1 MKPSSLTFSAKK
13 LVVASMLAAMTCV
26 ATMLIQIP
34 LSANGYVNMGDAVVL
49 FSAYLLGPVYGGAAA
64 GIGSMFADIFSVY
77 PVYAVATLII
87 KSLMAVASSLIF
99 TALSKTKIKGV
110 FAPVVAGICG
120 ETIMVV
126 GYFLFAAI
134 FLHGNAAVAATEI
147 PGNLLQAAFGLVVST
162 ILNRII
168 KNFDSAHGGVFP
180 KKG

>member
-110 FAPVVAGICG
+110 FAPVVAAYAG

-168 KNFDSAHGGVFP
+168 KI
-180 KKG
+180 KL

>member
-34 LSANGYVNMGDAVVL
+34 LSANGYVNMG
-49 FSAYLLGPVYGGAAA
+49 GAAA
-64 GIGSMFADIFSVY
+64 GIGSMFADIFSGY

-134 FLHGNAAVAATEI
+134 FLHGNAAVAAAEI

-168 KNFDSAHGGVFP
+168 KI
-180 KKG
+180 KL